1 MSTPTSE
8 GPEFSLTRW
17 LAEGLE
23 GMRPRR
29 VMPRCMPAETKTHLR
44 AAKREVLLA
53 ARSFLD
59 KGIEMLEK
67 EPPAPKKVTKIKVE

>member
-8 GPEFSLTRW
+8 GSEFSFARW

-23 GMRPRR
+23 GMRPRHM
-29 VMPRCMPAETKTHLR
+29 MPRCVPMETKTHLR
-44 AAKREVLLA
+44 AARREVLLA
-53 ARSFLD
+53 ARSLLD